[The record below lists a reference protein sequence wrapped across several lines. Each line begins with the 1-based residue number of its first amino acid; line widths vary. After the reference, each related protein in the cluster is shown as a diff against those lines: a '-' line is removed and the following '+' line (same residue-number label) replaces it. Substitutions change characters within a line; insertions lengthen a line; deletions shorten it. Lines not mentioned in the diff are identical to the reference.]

1 MIFQHQDFANF
12 LWNLYK
18 FVKICFFF
26 CEVHLFP
33 YAQVHLNTFL
43 ICACAS
49 LFYSFCFACVCCHR
63 DKDIVRLVPSR
74 LKPGNKSTRSVLP
87 FKLRLRSLSWNRT
100 IGPDAERLCSRL
112 STRHSPSL
120 GHLSFIDSAFAVAP
134 PLKCHALKCCTS
146 WRESCLASVFACA
159 RQSAG

>member
-26 CEVHLFP
+26 YEIHLFP

-49 LFYSFCFACVCCHR
+49 LFYLFRFACARSHR

-87 FKLRLRSLSWNRT
+87 FKLRCRSLSWNRT
-100 IGPDAERLCSRL
+100 IVSHFGLFVGKNVKRAHAKTAWVCCVMLQFP
-112 STRHSPSL
+112 H
-120 GHLSFIDSAFAVAP
+120 AV
-134 PLKCHALKCCTS
+134 
-146 WRESCLASVFACA
+146 SVRKLPVCYT
-159 RQSAG
+159 GIL